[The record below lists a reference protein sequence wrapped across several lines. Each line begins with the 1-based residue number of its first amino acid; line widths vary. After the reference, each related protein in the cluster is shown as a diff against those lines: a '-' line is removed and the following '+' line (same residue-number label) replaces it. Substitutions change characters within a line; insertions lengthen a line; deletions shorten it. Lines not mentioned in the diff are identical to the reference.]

1 MRKALPSKASRV
13 SDTLWSMAKPRHS
26 QINSAS
32 SLQTIGQTQ
41 SVAERS
47 VMLRP
52 ATRRLR
58 DVLDERGPLTGP
70 ITNAGTQ
77 ALLAV
82 RGERYDG
89 QHGGR

>member
-1 MRKALPSKASRV
+1 MRRALPSQASRV

-26 QINSAS
+26 QIDSENP
-32 SLQTIGQTQ
+32 LQTVGQTQ

-47 VMLRP
+47 VTLRP

-70 ITNAGTQ
+70 ITDAGTQ

-89 QHGGR
+89 RHGGR